1 MIAANAAELSQ
12 SHRARRLTAEIAA
25 HGDALRIDRPR
36 ELTAVSSAAIVGKR
50 SDELAAGS
58 DKCLQRRVC
67 TRARR
72 LNSQS
77 AVAAVV
83 FGPRDRNR
91 VGAARRGIDS
101 QSSRARRAVERRG
114 DDGSCRCGYLRGADA
129 ESPRLR
135 ASWNGDAGRHG
146 GRGVVACNC
155 NRCRCLR
162 DCG

>member
-25 HGDALRIDRPR
+25 HRDALRIDRPR

-58 DKCLQRRVC
+58 DKCLHRRVC

-83 FGPRDRNR
+83 FGLRDRDR
-91 VGAARRGIDS
+91 ISAGRIDCQGS
-101 QSSRARRAVERRG
+101 GARRAVERRG
-114 DDGSCRCGYLRGADA
+114 DYGACR
-129 ESPRLR
+129 
-135 ASWNGDAGRHG
+135 
-146 GRGVVACNC
+146 
-155 NRCRCLR
+155 
-162 DCG
+162 